1 MTTKKH
7 KIPVDQIQ
15 NLEIDRNGR
24 VTPRLND
31 LDPLENTLLSVLYP
45 GIRVASVNV
54 PVEPLDEYEE
64 SLVENALAKLVWK
77 GVHYK
82 LVGASGSAKKGKF
95 YFVDHEHVRKA
106 AKSTVP
112 DHYLVVVSSERHGV
126 LDIRNPGWKSQS
138 IWPISI
144 SQLRDR
150 QEALL
155 LMEPE
160 DWVRS
165 ALGIWRLVTRP
176 NLPNGASLQLAEEVG
191 SN

>member
-1 MTTKKH
+1 MTSV
-7 KIPVDQIQ
+7 KI
-15 NLEIDRNGR
+15 LEFGSNWWARFGPDHE
-24 VTPRLND
+24 
-31 LDPLENTLLSVLYP
+31 DPHRYTRHAAYYNSA
-45 GIRVASVNV
+45 GIRCANKVRRYWVLPGLVRFNGVGDFNPHFPSRSIGEIFWCASPGFNCGGNRVLFV
-54 PVEPLDEYEE
+54 RR
-64 SLVENALAKLVWK
+64 
-77 GVHYK
+77 
-82 LVGASGSAKKGKF
+82 ASKN
-95 YFVDHEHVRKA
+95 
-106 AKSTVP
+106 TVP
-112 DHYLVVVSSERHGV
+112 DHYLVVVSSDRHGA
-126 LDIRNPGWKSQS
+126 LDFGNPGWKSQA